1 MKTKQLI
8 LEAEGATVAFAFGRF
23 NPAHQGHIEVWRTV
37 EQAGKNW
44 FIGTNPSTLGPNDP
58 LTFQQK
64 SAWMAEIYPPIQGH
78 IVAEQSVLTLAAYI
92 FKKLRKNEGA
102 TVAYITDDTDWAWS
116 GKLLNQYNGV
126 EGSHGYY
133 KFAQITHVPSPRVSS
148 ATALRDAARA
158 DDKVAFYHA
167 SGTDPK
173 AKVAGLTY
181 FDTVKQAVEKYPL
194 PVKKTKKIKED
205 EQGEVEHTK
214 GNKLI
219 PWPAGTAKIHV
230 SDVYDWYKLGQTI
243 SDLDDADPSDFGQG
257 QPQTVIAFG
266 SEEEES
272 KLMPLLKR
280 LGLRVDDIDPEGADI
295 DEAYHAGALYDYLKN
310 NKQDVAEGY
319 GRYYCSTDKRWK
331 ERKGP
336 KQTRRTSEAANP
348 AQQAAIAINKKKNK
362 ELDEEKQR
370 LDAKCWKG
378 YKKQGTKMK
387 GDTRVNNC
395 VKESIIKE
403 ATYTKPEVQQS
414 PKTGKFWAWVYNNK
428 GEKLAYIGNTA
439 EEAMQKLNSEV
450 LDKHKAK
457 VDAASKINT
466 NAVYSTWITKEAAR
480 NKAGVP
486 AGTPEIWVGLN
497 PGKLTISKSPVAGFK
512 KARLGGTQNSAYNI
526 LIKGTE
532 LEAMGI
538 KPSNRYELTLTDQS
552 KDGITS
558 VFKLDL
564 HSPIYDTNDKLP
576 GANELPLMVIQNTGG
591 NSMAKESALDEKSVS
606 KAQFRTMA
614 AVANNPEFAKKV
626 GISQEVGKEFH
637 SADKNTNYKKL
648 PKKVDEI
655 LDPTSMSA
663 TVIRWLGRTTAK
675 VFPMIMVG
683 AVGGGLAYA
692 GLLAPIIASMGG
704 ITAALAGLSA
714 EVAAY
719 GAINGAVAGVMATP
733 SLVQIVKDL
742 FAADEDSL
750 RAGFKRWV
758 EKHVGDENDV
768 LEFMNLHAQSAYL
781 KQPVFRWRAEEW
793 KTKMKPDEAEAYLE
807 KHNKG
812 WLDAEKQKVIDA
824 EKAKAEKEKADA
836 EKANVKPGV
845 KPSGTPVKPGFK
857 PPVKPA
863 TESLDADQKRVGQVG
878 GKERAKPIGQVLA
891 KPTKQHPYKGRL
903 VGEAEDFN
911 GEYDDEAGMARSNL
925 LTTGR
930 AVAGLLKI
938 IQDQDNLPEWGQEKI
953 AKAEM
958 MLVSIWDYLQSQK
971 EQGIDPKIESVSEAE
986 QDFGADWDEIVK
998 RVGQRAKQGPLKTVW
1013 DPEKR
1018 VYKNVPVN
1026 DPDQPAKEV
1035 DEASLATMRDYF
1047 AGNDD
1052 AKDPT
1057 KLAQMRDFFSKNKL
1071 PGAKVQDKRFASK
1084 QAYELWLQKNGLKD
1098 LSSK

>member
-23 NPAHQGHIEVWRTV
+23 NPAHQGHIEVWRAV

-181 FDTVKQAVEKYPL
+181 FDTVKQACEKYPL
-194 PVKKTKKIKED
+194 PVKKTTKIKED

-243 SDLDDADPSDFGQG
+243 SDLDDADPSEFGQG

-336 KQTRRTSEAANP
+336 KQTRKTSEAAKP

-387 GDTRVNNC
+387 SDTRVNNC
-395 VKESIIKE
+395 VKES
-403 ATYTKPEVQQS
+403 V
-414 PKTGKFWAWVYNNK
+414 
-428 GEKLAYIGNTA
+428 
-439 EEAMQKLNSEV
+439 
-450 LDKHKAK
+450 
-457 VDAASKINT
+457 
-466 NAVYSTWITKEAAR
+466 
-480 NKAGVP
+480 
-486 AGTPEIWVGLN
+486 
-497 PGKLTISKSPVAGFK
+497 
-512 KARLGGTQNSAYNI
+512 
-526 LIKGTE
+526 
-532 LEAMGI
+532 
-538 KPSNRYELTLTDQS
+538 
-552 KDGITS
+552 
-558 VFKLDL
+558 
-564 HSPIYDTNDKLP
+564 
-576 GANELPLMVIQNTGG
+576 
-591 NSMAKESALDEKSVS
+591 LDEKSVS

-768 LEFMNLHAQSAYL
+768 LEFMNLHAQSSYL

-845 KPSGTPVKPGFK
+845 KPPVKPGFK

-863 TESLDADQKRVGQVG
+863 TESLDSDQKRVGQVG
-878 GKERAKPIGQVLA
+878 GKEKAKPIGQVLA

-1013 DPEKR
+1013 DPQKR

-1057 KLAQMRDFFSKNKL
+1057 KLAQMRDFFNKNKL

-1084 QAYELWLQKNGLKD
+1084 QAYELWLQKNGLRD